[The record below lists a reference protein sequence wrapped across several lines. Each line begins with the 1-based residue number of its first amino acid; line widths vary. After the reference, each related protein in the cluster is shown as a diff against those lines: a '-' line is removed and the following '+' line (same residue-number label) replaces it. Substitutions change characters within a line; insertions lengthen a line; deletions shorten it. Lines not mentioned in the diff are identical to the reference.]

1 MACMGHAAD
10 AYVCI
15 QRRKTAGTVRW
26 QWQLPDRGQVADD
39 QRDQS
44 NPRLPFTRSWTTPA
58 APASARALSSSLCL
72 DRCDGARSQIRWLA
86 APARANTNHADDLV
100 APPPLPA
107 ALHLYFDSTT
117 YTCTW
122 RPAIPAHSTGRSTEQ
137 AWLFGHRSAL

>member
-44 NPRLPFTRSWTTPA
+44 NPRLPF
-58 APASARALSSSLCL
+58 
-72 DRCDGARSQIRWLA
+72 
-86 APARANTNHADDLV
+86 NHAFVDDAGRASFRAGVVVVSL
-100 APPPLPA
+100 
-107 ALHLYFDSTT
+107 S
-117 YTCTW
+117 
-122 RPAIPAHSTGRSTEQ
+122 RPV
-137 AWLFGHRSAL
+137 